1 MSSKPSKQ
9 LGALLGRVP
18 SATASG
24 QGPLRAAPIP
34 YAPERRDAPP
44 AAPPASEPEPAYE
57 PEVPLQ
63 VLVPLHVRVQLD
75 RMHAETRKPLRA
87 LTLEALRG
95 IGIAVTDKDIA
106 GKRGRKK
113 S

>member
-1 MSSKPSKQ
+1 VSGKPSKQ

-18 SATASG
+18 PATASG
-24 QGPLRAAPIP
+24 QTSYRSAPAA
-34 YAPERRDAPP
+34 YAPETRETPP
-44 AAPPASEPEPAYE
+44 APSPAPEAAHE

-63 VLVPLHVRVQLD
+63 VLVPRHVRIQLD

-87 LTLEALRG
+87 LTLEALRA
-95 IGIAVTDKDIA
+95 IGIQVSDDDIA

>member
-18 SATASG
+18 PPTAGG
-24 QGPLRAAPIP
+24 QPVHRPAPVP
-34 YAPERRDAPP
+34 YAPEQREATSAEPPAPP
-44 AAPPASEPEPAYE
+44 EPSFE

-63 VLVPLHVRVQLD
+63 VLVPRHVRVQLD
-75 RMHAETRKPLRA
+75 RMHADTRKPLRA

-95 IGIAVTDKDIA
+95 IGITVTDEDIA

>member
-18 SATASG
+18 PATAGG
-24 QGPLRAAPIP
+24 QTAFRPAAVP
-34 YAPERRDAPP
+34 YAPEQRSTATADPP
-44 AAPPASEPEPAYE
+44 STPEPVIE

-75 RMHAETRKPLRA
+75 RMHAETRKPLRVLA
-87 LTLEALRG
+87 LEALRG
-95 IGIAVTDKDIA
+95 IGIHVTDEDIA

>member
-18 SATASG
+18 PATANSQPYG
-24 QGPLRAAPIP
+24 STAVP
-34 YAPERRDAPP
+34 YAPEQRDAPQV
-44 AAPPASEPEPAYE
+44 APPQPEPAYE
-57 PEVPLQ
+57 EVPLQ
-63 VLVPLHVRVQLD
+63 VLVPRHVRVQLD

-87 LTLEALRG
+87 LTLEALRA
-95 IGIAVTDKDIA
+95 IGITVTDEDIA